1 MTKAFEFDS
10 ILSTYLQGVIEEKR
24 SAGYTY
30 DTEGMI
36 LKRFDQYCID
46 KHLKSTKIT
55 KEFLSDWMSQS
66 DDEKEMQQA
75 KRISCV
81 RQLLL
86 YMASMGM
93 DVYIPSHFCNFGVH
107 LTHILA
113 PEELS
118 AFFHE
123 LDLLTT
129 ESHARHSKRMIFE
142 YRMLFRLIYCCG
154 LRNSEAAGIAMKN
167 VNLDNGVL
175 SIYNSKGRKDRLVY
189 MQDDLTGLCRD
200 YYSELSQHL
209 NCFPEW
215 LFPGMNINQPI
226 PNTSVD
232 NKFSVIWSRTEYAET
247 CTKKPTVHSL
257 RFTFVVNRINEW
269 IREGAD
275 INVMLPYLSR
285 YLGHKTVNETFYY
298 YYYVK
303 EANDIVRE
311 KDKTSKLVIPEV
323 ML

>member
-123 LDLLTT
+123 LDL
-129 ESHARHSKRMIFE
+129 H
-142 YRMLFRLIYCCG
+142 
-154 LRNSEAAGIAMKN
+154 
-167 VNLDNGVL
+167 
-175 SIYNSKGRKDRLVY
+175 
-189 MQDDLTGLCRD
+189 
-200 YYSELSQHL
+200 
-209 NCFPEW
+209 
-215 LFPGMNINQPI
+215 
-226 PNTSVD
+226 
-232 NKFSVIWSRTEYAET
+232 
-247 CTKKPTVHSL
+247 
-257 RFTFVVNRINEW
+257 
-269 IREGAD
+269 
-275 INVMLPYLSR
+275 
-285 YLGHKTVNETFYY
+285 
-298 YYYVK
+298 
-303 EANDIVRE
+303 
-311 KDKTSKLVIPEV
+311 
-323 ML
+323 